1 MSMRQTSEQTAARIL
16 EVGEAEFEHEVLDRS
31 EHVPVIVDFW
41 APWCS
46 PCRVVGPLLERL
58 AEEYAGAFVL
68 AKVDVDQ
75 APNLAGQLGIRAVPT
90 LLGIRDRTV
99 RAELTGAQPEPELRR
114 LVESVLPTEA
124 DRRAEEGDRRAAGG
138 DLAEAEAAY
147 RTALEQ
153 EPRHGRALVGLAR
166 LRAEADALD
175 EALDLLDRVLPHEP
189 VHAEA
194 ERLAA
199 ELRVQRQGGA
209 EDPEALR
216 ARLAEHP
223 EDLAVRIEL
232 GRALAAHDR
241 HEEALDELLEAVRR
255 DPGFE
260 EEAARR
266 AMLDCFEVL
275 GNEHPLTQRYRSE
288 LARALFR

>member
-1 MSMRQTSEQTAARIL
+1 MPMRQTSEQTAARIL

-31 EHVPVIVDFW
+31 ERVPVVVDFW
-41 APWCS
+41 APWCG

-68 AKVDVDQ
+68 AKVDVDR

-90 LLGIRDRTV
+90 LLAIRDRTA

-114 LVESVLPTEA
+114 LVESVLPTQA
-124 DRRAEEGDRRAAGG
+124 DRRAEEGDRRAAAG
-138 DLAEAEAAY
+138 DAAGAEAAL
-147 RTALEQ
+147 RAALEE

-166 LRAEADALD
+166 LRAEAGVLD

-199 ELRVQRQGGA
+199 ELRVQREGGLD
-209 EDPEALR
+209 DPESLR
-216 ARLAEHP
+216 GRLAESP
-223 EDLAVRIEL
+223 DDLGLRIEL
-232 GRALAAHDR
+232 GRALAAHGR
-241 HEEALDELLEAVRR
+241 HEEALHELLEAVRR
-255 DPGFE
+255 GPDFE
-260 EEAARR
+260 EGAARR

-275 GNEHPLTQRYRSE
+275 GSDHPLTQRYRSE